1 MGKSNDILKG
11 QPLPLQPADYN
22 PYTTICS
29 GCYTLMRRVSDRD
42 NEDSAIKISN
52 IQVSSENGQNILS
65 ADCDAFKLYYKF
77 PDFIKLEVRADPF
90 VAACLVPSMAMNS
103 NIEIP
108 ADVPVSPALLRN
120 IDYLQDIFSKWSGH
134 FKRDF
139 HKIGIEG
146 GTESPAQNSLSSTM
160 SFFSGG
166 IDGAYTFLKNADEI
180 DFLLFAKGID
190 MQLSSDDLFNQALE
204 KNTGYLEKRGKQIFP
219 IETNVRFLGH
229 EYGLSWPLCFGGG
242 LASIALASGVQK
254 CFIASG
260 FTYASKDYEGS
271 NFITD
276 SLWRNEATEIVH
288 DGAEAD
294 RNDKLNFIA
303 SDPDLMN
310 ILRVCWQDKSYN
322 CGECEKCLRTMTNLR
337 ALGLSTPTF
346 PELTD
351 ELVRNKLSKL
361 KLYKERDLEFI
372 QGSLR
377 QARQRDDKVLIK
389 ALSKIQ
395 RNYDL
400 RFVLRTI
407 RQFLRSL

>member
-1 MGKSNDILKG
+1 MW
-11 QPLPLQPADYN
+11 QVR
-22 PYTTICS
+22 
-29 GCYTLMRRVSDRD
+29 GCDEGRT
-42 NEDSAIKISN
+42 IKISN
-52 IQVSSENGQNILS
+52 IRVSSENEQNVLS
-65 ADCDAFKLYYKF
+65 AECDDFTLYYKF
-77 PDFIKLEVRADPF
+77 PSFIKLEARADAF
-90 VAACLVPSMAMNS
+90 VAACLVPSMATGTD
-103 NIEIP
+103 IELP
-108 ADVPVSPALLRN
+108 ADAPLSPALLKN
-120 IDYLQDIFSKWSGH
+120 VDYLQDIFSKWSNH
-134 FKRDF
+134 FKREF
-139 HKIGIEG
+139 RKISIIG
-146 GTESPAQNSLSSTM
+146 GKEMPASDPLPRTM

-166 IDGAYTFLKNADEI
+166 IDGAYTFLKNAEEI

-190 MQLSSDDLFNQALE
+190 MQLSSDDLFAQALQ
-204 KNTGYLEKRGKQIFP
+204 KNTEYLQKRGKEIFP

-276 SLWRNEATEIVH
+276 RLWRNEATEIVH

-294 RNDKLNFIA
+294 RNDKLKFIA
-303 SDPDLMN
+303 SDPDLMS
-310 ILRVCWQDKSYN
+310 ILRVCWQDRSYN

-351 ELVRNKLSKL
+351 DLVKGKLARL

-377 QARQRDDKVLIK
+377 QARNRGDEVLVR
-389 ALSKIQ
+389 ALTKIQ